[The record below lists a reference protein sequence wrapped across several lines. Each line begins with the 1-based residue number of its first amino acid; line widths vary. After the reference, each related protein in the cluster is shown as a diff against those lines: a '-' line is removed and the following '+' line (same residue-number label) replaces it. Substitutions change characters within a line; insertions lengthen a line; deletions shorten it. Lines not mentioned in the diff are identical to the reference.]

1 MKTHRTDTVNML
13 DDRRRILLQTRRGS
27 LLPVMTVHM
36 TILSVL
42 MGICGLCLHTVLKS
56 DRSER
61 SVILLLNSLGRMEQQ
76 LRIDQSKS
84 VVDPLNGSAMTLR
97 SAESTQIHWSINRG
111 VVSREE
117 RTGEVVMQRE
127 RYIFPAGTQ
136 IAFVQSQP
144 YRVLVRIEEPSPFVR
159 YPEAGHGG
167 AVMNKPEAVALPAAP
182 VAASK
187 SGVIEIHL
195 RMKPDLAGGAT

>member
-1 MKTHRTDTVNML
+1 MKTHRTDTVKTL
-13 DDRRRILLQTRRGS
+13 DDRRRILLQSRRGS

-56 DRSER
+56 DRTER

-76 LRIDQSKS
+76 LRIDQSNS
-84 VVDPLNGSAMTLR
+84 VVDPLNGSAMILR
-97 SAESTQIHWSINRG
+97 SAETTQIHWSINRG

-117 RTGEVVMQRE
+117 RTGEVVTQRE

-144 YRVLVRIEEPSPFVR
+144 HHVLVRIEEPSPFVR

-195 RMKPDLAGGAT
+195 RMKPDLTGGAT